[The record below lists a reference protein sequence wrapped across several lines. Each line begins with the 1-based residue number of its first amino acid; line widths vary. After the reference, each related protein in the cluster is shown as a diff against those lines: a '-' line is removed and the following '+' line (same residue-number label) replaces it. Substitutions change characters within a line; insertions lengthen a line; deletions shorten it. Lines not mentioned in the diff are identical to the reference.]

1 MDFMISSSPSEVD
14 IYLFHEGCHYRSYQ
28 FLGSHLVQ
36 QDGVEGAHFA
46 LWAPRAAEVCVVG
59 DFNNWQG
66 YQHRMQRFGDSGIW
80 TIFIPGIKEDDL
92 YKYEIHTPQGEVLL
106 KADPFAFF
114 SELRP
119 NTASKVCQ
127 LSKYQ
132 WQDADYQKRRQ
143 KTFYNSPMLIYEVHL
158 GSWKRAEGHFL
169 TFRELAQQLISYVVE
184 MGYTHIELLPIFEHP
199 LDASWGYQVTGYF
212 SVTSRYGTPQD
223 FMYFVD
229 CCHQSGIGVILDWVP
244 AHFCKDS
251 HGLRMFDGSP
261 LFEPEHWLKAEN
273 CQWGTTNFDF
283 GKPEVISFLIS
294 NALFWLDIY
303 HIDGL
308 RVDAVAFML
317 YLDYGKS
324 AGQWMPN
331 QYGGRENL
339 EAVAFMKKLNE
350 AAFQQFPGALIIAEE
365 STTWPSVTKP
375 TYLGGLGYNY
385 KWNMGWMNDLLHY
398 MEMDPVHRK
407 WHHNQL
413 TFSFMYTYSEN
424 YILPL
429 SHDEVVHG
437 KRSLLNK
444 MPGDYWQ
451 KFANLRLLYGYM
463 IAHPGKKLLFM
474 GSEFGQFTE
483 WNSQQSLDWHL
494 LEYDMHQ
501 RLHEFVKTLNHFYL
515 SEPALW
521 QLDHHDTGFQWID
534 PHDYSQSIITFI
546 RQAWDQE
553 DFIII
558 VCNFTP
564 VVRNQYRIGVPC
576 MGEYFE
582 IFNSD
587 LVVYGGSGQSNQ
599 LIKAEEKAWHNQ
611 PFSLEI
617 KIPPLS
623 VIFLKA
629 SDKKFTKKKHLG
641 TGQN

>member
-1 MDFMISSSPSEVD
+1 MISTSPNETD

-28 FLGSHLVQ
+28 FLGSHLILQ
-36 QDGVEGAHFA
+36 EGKEGAHFA
-46 LWAPRAAEVCVVG
+46 LWAPNAAEVYIVG

-66 YQHRMQRFGDSGIW
+66 HQHKMRRIGDSGIW
-80 TIFIPGIKEDDL
+80 KLFIPNLTEYDL
-92 YKYEIHTPQGEVLL
+92 YKYEIHTPQGAVLL
-106 KADPFAFF
+106 KSDPFAFF

-119 NTASKVCQ
+119 RNASKICQ
-127 LSKYQ
+127 LANYQ
-132 WQDADYQKRRQ
+132 WQDGDYQMRKQ
-143 KTFYNSPMLIYEVHL
+143 KNIYESPMLIYEVHL
-158 GSWKRAEGHFL
+158 GSWRKNGECYL
-169 TFRELAQQLISYVVE
+169 TYRELADQLVSYVVK
-184 MGYTHIELLPIFEHP
+184 MGYTHLELLPIFEHP

-229 CCHQSGIGVILDWVP
+229 CCHQRGIGVILDWVP

-273 CQWGTTNFDF
+273 WQWGTSNFDF
-283 GKPEVISFLIS
+283 GKPEVCSFLIS
-294 NALFWLDIY
+294 NALFWLDVY

-317 YLDYGKS
+317 YLDYGKT
-324 AGQWMPN
+324 AGQWLPN

-350 AAFQQFPGALIIAEE
+350 AVFKEFPGALMIAEE
-365 STTWPSVTKP
+365 STAWPSVTKP

-385 KWNMGWMNDLLHY
+385 KWNMGWMNDLLQY

-437 KRSLLNK
+437 KKSLLNK

-463 IAHPGKKLLFM
+463 MAHPGKKLLFM
-474 GSEFGQFTE
+474 GGEFGQFIE
-483 WNSQQSLDWHL
+483 WNHQQSLDWHL

-501 RLHEFVKTLNHFYL
+501 RLHEYVKALNNFYL

-521 QLDHHDTGFQWID
+521 QLDYHETGFQWID
-534 PHDYSQSIITFI
+534 PHDFNQSVITFM
-546 RQAWDQE
+546 RRSQEQE

-576 MGEYFE
+576 RGEYFE
-582 IFNSD
+582 VFNSD
-587 LVVYGGSGQSNQ
+587 LNVYGGSGQRNQ
-599 LIKAEEKAWHNQ
+599 LINSEDKAWHNQ
-611 PFSLEI
+611 PYSLEL
-617 KIPPLS
+617 KIPPLA
-623 VIFLKA
+623 VIYLKVLNKRI
-629 SDKKFTKKKHLG
+629 SKEKQLG
-641 TGQN
+641 SGQD